1 MADLAYVVLIIGG
14 FSACALVL
22 RGLQGSAR
30 KSVGLKNSGLGSRG
44 NR

>member
-22 RGLQGSAR
+22 RGLQGSALR
-30 KSVGLKNSGLGSRG
+30 SVGLKSSGRG

>member
-22 RGLQGSAR
+22 RGLQGSAL
-30 KSVGLKNSGLGSRG
+30 KSAGPKSRGLGSRG